1 MNERMKF
8 LLNLMVFQAA
18 WFACVLGSTNGYPLL
33 SPLLGFSLV
42 IVRVVLAGRFASSF
56 PFLLTSIALGMVGD
70 SILVQLK
77 LLDFY
82 VNADGWYGGIGKVP
96 LWMLILW
103 ANFGLM
109 LRPLFPW
116 FLENNIRCLLG
127 FSMGGLA
134 AYYAG
139 WRMDALAF
147 TSGWDTSLAILIE
160 WGIAGLVLRQIHLK
174 YPKFTDESA

>member
-1 MNERMKF
+1 MNVRMKF
-8 LLNLMVFQAA
+8 LLNLVVFQGA
-18 WFACVLGSTNGYPLL
+18 WFACVLGSKSSYPMLY
-33 SPLLGFSLV
+33 PVLGFCAVLGLV
-42 IVRVVLAGRFASSF
+42 IFSKRFGAAF
-56 PFLLTSIALGMVGD
+56 PFLLASVALGMVGD
-70 SILVQLK
+70 SLLVRLE
-77 LLDFY
+77 LLAFY
-82 VNADGWYGGIGKVP
+82 ANPTVGGAP
-96 LWMLILW
+96 LWMIILW

-127 FSMGGLA
+127 FSIGGVA

-147 TSGWDTSLAILIE
+147 TSDWETALAILIE

>member
-8 LLNLMVFQAA
+8 LLNLVVFQTA
-18 WFACVLGSTNGYPLL
+18 WFACVLGSKSSYPMHY
-33 SPLLGFSLV
+33 PVLGFCAVLGLV
-42 IVRVVLAGRFASSF
+42 IYSKRFASAF
-56 PFLLTSIALGMVGD
+56 PFLVASVALGMVGD
-70 SILVQLK
+70 SLLVRLE
-77 LLDFY
+77 LLAFY
-82 VNADGWYGGIGKVP
+82 ANPTVGGAP
-96 LWMLILW
+96 LWMIILW

-116 FLENNIRCLLG
+116 FLENNIRCVLG
-127 FSMGGLA
+127 FPIGGVA

-147 TSGWDTSLAILIE
+147 TSGWETALAVLIE

>member
-1 MNERMKF
+1 M
-8 LLNLMVFQAA
+8 LYP
-18 WFACVLGSTNGYPLL
+18 VLGFFAV
-33 SPLLGFSLV
+33 LGLV
-42 IVRVVLAGRFASSF
+42 IFSKRFGTAF
-56 PFLLTSIALGMVGD
+56 PFLLSSVALGMVGD
-70 SILVQLK
+70 SLLVRLE
-77 LLDFY
+77 LLAFY
-82 VNADGWYGGIGKVP
+82 ANPTVGGAP
-96 LWMLILW
+96 LWMIILW

-127 FSMGGLA
+127 FSMGGVA

-147 TSGWDTSLAILIE
+147 TSGWETALAILIE

>member
-1 MNERMKF
+1 MNEKMKF
-8 LLNLMVFQAA
+8 LLNLVVFQGA
-18 WFACVLGSTNGYPLL
+18 WFACVLGSKSSYPMHY
-33 SPLLGFSLV
+33 PVLGFCAVLGLV
-42 IVRVVLAGRFASSF
+42 IYSKRFASAF
-56 PFLLTSIALGMVGD
+56 PFLVASVALGMVGD
-70 SILVQLK
+70 SLLVRLE
-77 LLDFY
+77 LLAFY
-82 VNADGWYGGIGKVP
+82 ANPTVGGAP
-96 LWMLILW
+96 LWMIILW

-127 FSMGGLA
+127 FSIGGVA

-147 TSGWDTSLAILIE
+147 TSGWETALAILIE

>member
-1 MNERMKF
+1 MNEQMKF
-8 LLNLMVFQAA
+8 LFNLVVFQAA
-18 WFACVLGSTNGYPLL
+18 WFACVLGSKSSYHMLYPV
-33 SPLLGFSLV
+33 LGFCAVLGLV
-42 IVRVVLAGRFASSF
+42 IFSKRFGSAF
-56 PFLLTSIALGMVGD
+56 PFLLSSVALGMVGD
-70 SILVQLK
+70 SLLVRLE
-77 LLDFY
+77 LLAFY
-82 VNADGWYGGIGKVP
+82 ANPTVGGAP
-96 LWMLILW
+96 LWMIILW

-127 FSMGGLA
+127 FSIGGVA

-147 TSGWDTSLAILIE
+147 TSGWNTALAILIE

>member
-1 MNERMKF
+1 MNEKMKF
-8 LLNLMVFQAA
+8 LLNLVVFQTA
-18 WFACVLGSTNGYPLL
+18 WFACVLGSKSSYPMHY
-33 SPLLGFSLV
+33 PVLGFSAVLGLV
-42 IVRVVLAGRFASSF
+42 IYSKRFASAF
-56 PFLLTSIALGMVGD
+56 PFLVASVALGMVGD
-70 SILVQLK
+70 SLLVRLE
-77 LLDFY
+77 LLAFY
-82 VNADGWYGGIGKVP
+82 ANPTVGGAP
-96 LWMLILW
+96 LWMIILW

-127 FSMGGLA
+127 FSIGGVA

-147 TSGWDTSLAILIE
+147 TSGWETALAILIE

>member
-8 LLNLMVFQAA
+8 LLNLIVFQGA
-18 WFACVLGSTNGYPLL
+18 WFACVVGSKSSHPMLYPV
-33 SPLLGFSLV
+33 LGFFAVLGLV
-42 IVRVVLAGRFASSF
+42 IFSKRFGTAF
-56 PFLLTSIALGMVGD
+56 PFLLSSVALGMVGD
-70 SILVQLK
+70 SLLVRLE
-77 LLDFY
+77 LLAFY
-82 VNADGWYGGIGKVP
+82 ANPTVGGAP
-96 LWMLILW
+96 LWMIILW

-109 LRPLFPW
+109 LRPLFLW

-127 FSMGGLA
+127 FSIGGVA

-147 TSGWDTSLAILIE
+147 TSDWETALAILIE
-160 WGIAGLVLRQIHLK
+160 WGIAGLVLRQIHLR

>member
-8 LLNLMVFQAA
+8 LLNLVVFQAA
-18 WFACVLGSTNGYPLL
+18 WFACVLGSKSS
-33 SPLLGFSLV
+33 SPMLCPVLGFCAVLGLV
-42 IVRVVLAGRFASSF
+42 IFSKRFGSAF
-56 PFLLTSIALGMVGD
+56 PFLISSVALGMVGD
-70 SILVQLK
+70 SILVRLE
-77 LLDFY
+77 LLAFY
-82 VNADGWYGGIGKVP
+82 ANPTVGGAP
-96 LWMLILW
+96 LWMIILW

-116 FLENNIRCLLG
+116 FLENNVRCLLG
-127 FSMGGLA
+127 FSIGGLA

-139 WRMDALAF
+139 WRMDALVF
-147 TSGWDTSLAILIE
+147 TSVWETSLAILIE

>member
-8 LLNLMVFQAA
+8 PLNLVVFQAA
-18 WFACVLGSTNGYPLL
+18 WFACVLGSKSPYPMLY
-33 SPLLGFSLV
+33 PVLGFCAVLGLV
-42 IVRVVLAGRFASSF
+42 ILSKRFGAAF
-56 PFLLTSIALGMVGD
+56 PFLLSSVALGMVGD
-70 SILVQLK
+70 SLLVRLE
-77 LLDFY
+77 LLAFY
-82 VNADGWYGGIGKVP
+82 ANPTVGGAP
-96 LWMLILW
+96 LWMIILW

-147 TSGWDTSLAILIE
+147 TSGWETALAILIE

-174 YPKFTDESA
+174 YPKFTDESV